1 MINLTV
7 FGSAG
12 NIEVVDEKHQ
22 KRIRKRR
29 KIEQDSKFALIDL
42 KIVIHKEQFIENM
55 AVTLTIHQESAKKQK
70 KKQQRRKTPEGRND
84 EGKMPHSRGA
94 RLQNVS

>member
-29 KIEQDSKFALIDL
+29 KIEQDSNFALIDL

-55 AVTLTIHQESAKKQK
+55 VMTLTNHQESAKN
-70 KKQQRRKTPEGRND
+70 RRKSNKGE
-84 EGKMPHSRGA
+84 
-94 RLQNVS
+94 RLQREEMMRERCHTAEEPDYRM